1 MAKNTL
7 LVEPVKAR
15 RRRKWRALVHVRQAP
30 GMFNR
35 AFANARVLLV
45 VMCSLRWEALDRL
58 QPAAG
63 WSIVVAGLMGLP
75 TTGSASFCRYV
86 RLLPYGGQSA
96 TFHDRGEGT
105 DL

>member
-1 MAKNTL
+1 
-7 LVEPVKAR
+7 
-15 RRRKWRALVHVRQAP
+15 
-30 GMFNR
+30 MFNR

-45 VMCSLRWEALDRL
+45 AMGSLRWEALDRL
-58 QPAAG
+58 QPAAAG
-63 WSIVVAGLMGLP
+63 WTIVVALMGLP